1 MARRSLLKDV
11 SVQELMDMRN
21 IEGLSNSEIAERL
34 DVSEMTI
41 YNHIGA
47 GHIRRAPR
55 SKPEAAVEEPA
66 FAGLMLSTHMESY
79 IASRHKKMV
88 LTNGRVLDILLM
100 EEEGDSPIMTGL
112 SRNDVETLVEELK
125 SILTMM
131 KE

>member
-1 MARRSLLKDV
+1 MARRSLLDEV
-11 SVQELMDMRN
+11 SVQGLLDMRN

-34 DVSEMTI
+34 DVTEVTVHK
-41 YNHIGA
+41 YIGA

-55 SKPEAAVEEPA
+55 SKPEEIVEEPA
-66 FAGLMLSTHMESY
+66 FAGLLLSTRVERY
-79 IASRHKKMV
+79 IASRHRQMV
-88 LTNGRVLDILLM
+88 LTNGRILDIILM
-100 EEEGDSPIMTGL
+100 TEDGDSPIMTGL